1 MKGEQMIRTLTRN
14 WWIFIIRGLFAII
27 FGVLA
32 LMWPELTLFALVWLF
47 GAYVLADGVFQVYS
61 AISRRED
68 FDRWW
73 LILLE
78 GLFGIVFGV
87 LTFAW
92 PGITGLVLL
101 ILIAAWAF
109 LTGMLEISAAIQ
121 LRKEIENEWL
131 LAFSGVISI
140 MLGVLMMIWPA
151 ASAVALAFMIGI
163 YAILFGATLILLGF
177 RLKNMNPESNPL
189 MNPS

>member
-1 MKGEQMIRTLTRN
+1 MFRTLTRN

-47 GAYVLADGVFQVYS
+47 GAYVLADGVFQVFS
-61 AISRRED
+61 AISRHED

-78 GLFGIVFGV
+78 GLFGIGFGV

-101 ILIAAWAF
+101 ILIAAWA
-109 LTGMLEISAAIQ
+109 LITGMLEISAAIQ
-121 LRKEIENEWL
+121 LRKEIDNEWL

-140 MLGVLMMIWPA
+140 VLGVLMMIWPA
-151 ASAVALAFMIGI
+151 ASAVALAFMIGM

-177 RLKNMNPESNPL
+177 RLKNMKSEGTPL

>member
-1 MKGEQMIRTLTRN
+1 MKGENMIRTLTRN
-14 WWIFIIRGLFAII
+14 WWVFIIRGLFAII

-32 LMWPELTLFALVWLF
+32 LMWPEITLFALVWIF

-68 FDRWW
+68 FERWW

-78 GLFGIVFGV
+78 GLFGIAFGV
-87 LTFAW
+87 ITFVW

-101 ILIAAWAF
+101 ILILTWAF
-109 LTGMLEISAAIQ
+109 VTGILEIAAAIQ

-140 MLGVLMMIWPA
+140 LLGILMMIWPA
-151 ASAVALAFMIGI
+151 ASAVAIAWLIGI
-163 YAILFGATLILLGF
+163 YAIIFGITIIALGLRLRNWKQDNQQTL
-177 RLKNMNPESNPL
+177 SY
-189 MNPS
+189 S

>member
-109 LTGMLEISAAIQ
+109 ITGMLEISAAIQ

-140 MLGVLMMIWPA
+140 VLGVLMMIWPA
-151 ASAVALAFMIGI
+151 ASAVALAFIIGI

>member
-1 MKGEQMIRTLTRN
+1 MIRTLTKN
-14 WWIFIIRGLFAII
+14 WWVFIIRGLFAII

-32 LMWPELTLFALVWLF
+32 MMWPELTLFALVWF
-47 GAYVLADGVFQVYS
+47 FAAYVLADGVFQVFS
-61 AISRRED
+61 AISRREN

-78 GLFGIVFGV
+78 GVFGIVFGV

-101 ILIAAWAF
+101 ILIAAWASI
-109 LTGMLEISAAIQ
+109 TGILEIAAAIQ

-140 MLGVLMMIWPA
+140 GLGVLMMIWPA
-151 ASAVALAFMIGI
+151 ASAVAIAFMISI
-163 YAILFGATLILLGF
+163 YAIIFGATLILLGF
-177 RLKNMNPESNPL
+177 RLKNWETDKSL
-189 MNPS
+189 KYV

>member
-109 LTGMLEISAAIQ
+109 ITGMLEISAAIQ

-140 MLGVLMMIWPA
+140 VLGVLMMIWPA

>member
-140 MLGVLMMIWPA
+140 VLGVLMIIWPA

>member
-140 MLGVLMMIWPA
+140 VLGVLMMIWPA

>member
-1 MKGEQMIRTLTRN
+1 MFRTLTRN

-32 LMWPELTLFALVWLF
+32 LMWPELTLFALVWFF
-47 GAYVLADGVFQVYS
+47 GAYVLTDGVFQVYS

-68 FDRWW
+68 FNRWW

-109 LTGMLEISAAIQ
+109 ITGILEIAAAIQ

-131 LAFSGVISI
+131 LAFSGLISI
-140 MLGVLMMIWPA
+140 VLGILMMIWPA
-151 ASAVALAFMIGI
+151 TSGVALAWLIGI
-163 YAILFGATLILLGF
+163 YAIIFGITIIALGF
-177 RLKNMNPESNPL
+177 RLRNWKQGNQQTLNYF
-189 MNPS
+189 